1 MDTPTLIN
9 IMLCILSFIL
19 AAISVI
25 TVVITLRQ
33 NNRMIDNS
41 TRPYVVVYS
50 VVTNFQTPDYYI
62 CVKNFGQSGT
72 VITKFTCDV
81 DLKKYSYHKEHIPFE
96 HLSNTFIAPGQS
108 FICNLDPIELFKE
121 VHPLTFDIEYKS
133 NGKHYTNTFT
143 INIQA
148 DSDLIHTRASTKD
161 KELCI
166 ISYTLQDIAEK
177 LL

>member
-1 MDTPTLIN
+1 M
-9 IMLCILSFIL
+9 
-19 AAISVI
+19 
-25 TVVITLRQ
+25 R
-33 NNRMIDNS
+33 
-41 TRPYVVVYS
+41 
-50 VVTNFQTPDYYI
+50 
-62 CVKNFGQSGT
+62 KNFGQSGT

-161 KELCI
+161 KELRI